1 MVATVTASATAA
13 ATALANPAAMSF
25 TFTDDFL
32 PPALIRLVAILLLL
46 LLSVTAASCCFSK
59 PPAEVARELGLL
71 GLVKWLISSDED
83 DDEMGLA

>member
-32 PPALIRLVAILLLL
+32 PPVLIKLVAILLLL
-46 LLSVTAASCCFSK
+46 SVAAASCCFSK

-71 GLVKWLISSDED
+71 GLVKWLISSDD
-83 DDEMGLA
+83 DDEMWPA